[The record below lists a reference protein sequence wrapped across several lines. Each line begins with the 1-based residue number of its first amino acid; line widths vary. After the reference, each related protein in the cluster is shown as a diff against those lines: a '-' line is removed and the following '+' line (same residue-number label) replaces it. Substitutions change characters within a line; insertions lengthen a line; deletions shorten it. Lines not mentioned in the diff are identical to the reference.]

1 MATPID
7 DGLRHRLREAR
18 RAVGLTQQ
26 QVAER
31 LGSSRRAV
39 VEWEGG
45 QRRPHVALPKL
56 AELYGVSTS
65 WLLEGA
71 EPASVELRELRI
83 ALDQVLE
90 QARERDEAI
99 TKLYDLAAEISE
111 TLAGVAENAALLVAE
126 LRQSE
131 GSADL
136 SSRASTS
143 ARPRSSRRSA

>member
-65 WLLEGA
+65 YLLDGA
-71 EPASVELRELRI
+71 EPASVELRELR
-83 ALDQVLE
+83 AAFDELLK
-90 QARERDEAI
+90 QARARDDAVD
-99 TKLYDLAAEISE
+99 KLYDLAAEISE
-111 TLAGVAENAALLVAE
+111 RLAAVAANVLLVVE
-126 LRQSE
+126 LQQSA
-131 GSADL
+131 GSEDP
-136 SSRASTS
+136 SSRTS
-143 ARPRSSRRSA
+143 ARRRSSRRSA